1 MAPMLNPPRL
11 VAVDTNVAPDFAKGI
26 DDVCDAITTIRLRLP
41 RVELWVSPTVVEELA
56 HKFDV
61 GKPMVIEE
69 TLPLSDMLKSLFICS
84 IAVVLCGCLT
94 WHQDRRAQSTKPTR
108 QIERIRVA
116 PDGRGFIIAKSGQ
129 PFRPWGMNYGNA
141 GRLMEDFWDTD
152 WETLAG
158 DFREL
163 KALGANVVRV
173 HLQFGKFM
181 RAPNEPNA
189 GALKQLRRLL
199 RLAEQTALRL
209 DVTGLACYRPADVPA

>member
-1 MAPMLNPPRL
+1 M
-11 VAVDTNVAPDFAKGI
+11 
-26 DDVCDAITTIRLRLP
+26 
-41 RVELWVSPTVVEELA
+41 E
-56 HKFDV
+56 H
-61 GKPMVIEE
+61 
-69 TLPLSDMLKSLFICS
+69 
-84 IAVVLCGCLT
+84 
-94 WHQDRRAQSTKPTR
+94 
-108 QIERIRVA
+108 
-116 PDGRGFIIAKSGQ
+116 IIAAADRSGFVTVKAGQ

-163 KALGANVVRV
+163 MALGANVVRV